1 MVGGFLNST
10 PAVVP
15 SAYPD
20 PALVIVPANPATVNV
35 AVALTVGF
43 PPVKATFAY
52 VPAAYPDP
60 AVVIVPVIDW
70 ISIDSVAPVP
80 APPTIVRVGA
90 LV

>member
-43 PPVKATFAY
+43 PPVKATVSY
-52 VPAAYPDP
+52 THLTL
-60 AVVIVPVIDW
+60 
-70 ISIDSVAPVP
+70 
-80 APPTIVRVGA
+80 PTIFAV
-90 LV
+90 

>member
-20 PALVIVPANPATVNV
+20 PAA
-35 AVALTVGF
+35 
-43 PPVKATFAY
+43 
-52 VPAAYPDP
+52 
-60 AVVIVPVIDW
+60 VIVPVIDW
-70 ISIDSVAPVP
+70 ISTDSVAPVP